1 MGSEG
6 AIVMD
11 CEGGRDGDCVSL
23 KMDSAFAWHL
33 LILLQAMEED
43 DDDIEK
49 LKNYFSIIGFTFSF
63 YKSFIYFS
71 PYNLMR

>member
-49 LKNYFSIIGFTFSF
+49 LFFNYRF
-63 YKSFIYFS
+63 YF
-71 PYNLMR
+71 